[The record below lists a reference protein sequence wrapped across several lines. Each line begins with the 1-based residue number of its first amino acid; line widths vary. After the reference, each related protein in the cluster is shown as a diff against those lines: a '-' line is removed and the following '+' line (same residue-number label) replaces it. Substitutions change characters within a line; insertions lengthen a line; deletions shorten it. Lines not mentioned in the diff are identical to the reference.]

1 MQLRRPSRSRTSVAY
16 IFVGLGNP
24 DAEYAG
30 TRHNAGADAVSE
42 VARRFNLSPKL
53 EKGVA
58 ASLTTAQLGSER
70 VVLAIPT
77 TYMNESG
84 IAVRDLLARYEVED
98 HSRIV
103 IVHDELDLEPGE
115 TRIKLGGGLAGHNG
129 LRSTAKVLNSQDF
142 TRVRIGVGKPR
153 RKEQGADHVLSK
165 PRGAELETYLAG
177 VQAGANAIE
186 AIAASGVAA
195 AMNATN

>member
-1 MQLRRPSRSRTSVAY
+1 M
-16 IFVGLGNP
+16 
-24 DAEYAG
+24 
-30 TRHNAGADAVSE
+30 
-42 VARRFNLSPKL
+42 
-53 EKGVA
+53 
-58 ASLTTAQLGSER
+58 
-70 VVLAIPT
+70 
-77 TYMNESG
+77 
-84 IAVRDLLARYEVED
+84 
-98 HSRIV
+98 
-103 IVHDELDLEPGE
+103 HDELDLEPGE